1 MTTGKIKAVL
11 FIIVFLLVVAVIC
24 SWIVSKDPQYEPSA
38 ATEPILTPTPAPTP
52 DPTPEPT
59 AVLITPKPKPA
70 ATPQPTPK
78 PTPVPTPT
86 LAPLFDPPA
95 QAAPF
100 NYGDTLASA
109 RFQSLSGTSVD
120 IEADC
125 SVTAIDA
132 DSVNVTVRVN
142 ALSYALYSGVVPLGI
157 SVNGQYSTI
166 DAASVDYSGGTLA
179 TSFLGAQNFT
189 VRAPAGATTNVSV
202 SVSWQFNGT
211 VGESYLPSLECGG
224 SIVVTR

>member
-38 ATEPILTPTPAPTP
+38 ATEPILTPTPVPTP

-59 AVLITPKPKPA
+59 AVLITPKP
-70 ATPQPTPK
+70 
-78 PTPVPTPT
+78 TPVPTPT
-86 LAPLFDPPA
+86 PAPLFDPPA

-166 DAASVDYSGGTLA
+166 DAAPVDYSGGTLA